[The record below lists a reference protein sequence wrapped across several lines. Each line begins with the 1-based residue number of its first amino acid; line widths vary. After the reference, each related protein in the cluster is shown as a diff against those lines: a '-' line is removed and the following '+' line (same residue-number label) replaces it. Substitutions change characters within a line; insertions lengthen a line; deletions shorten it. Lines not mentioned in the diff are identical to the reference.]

1 MVALQWP
8 FVSGPTRP
16 LPPTWIFLRP
26 GKEPDAYFCRRV
38 QKVNMET
45 QIQNP
50 NESSTATEKTPT
62 VKKRR
67 ARRNTFGTRITVSYR
82 FPEDLH
88 AAMVNY
94 CADNTTP
101 INTWL
106 VGLVEEQMIA
116 AGYMTPSKPKPRK
129 PA

>member
-1 MVALQWP
+1 
-8 FVSGPTRP
+8 
-16 LPPTWIFLRP
+16 
-26 GKEPDAYFCRRV
+26 
-38 QKVNMET
+38 MET
-45 QIQNP
+45 QTPNP
-50 NESSTATEKTPT
+50 NEAATEKAPT

-94 CADNTTP
+94 CADNTMP

-106 VGLVEEQMIA
+106 VGLVAEQMIA

-129 PA
+129 LA